1 MKRLFVSGSLAYDR
15 LMHFSGRFADH
26 ILPEKV
32 ANLSVSFSVSS
43 VEERFGG
50 TGGNIAY
57 TLGLFGLSPHLIATA
72 GEDAAALEKHLAKHG
87 VDVNGVQHVPG
98 KTSSC
103 TIISDT
109 EGNNITAFHYGAGA
123 HAHQKLPDFSDASF
137 VHIAAT
143 SPEDMRAL
151 PEAAREKRAPFAF
164 DPSQQIPALEAK
176 VLEEGMRGAQILFGN
191 AYELD
196 LIMHKTARS
205 LEDLLAL
212 LAEGGAIVIT
222 DGERGSRIVSQHG
235 LESVKAVLAHPE
247 NTTGAGD
254 AYRAGFLLG
263 LLKDQP
269 YTIAAQLGATAAAF
283 VVERAGTQEHSFT
296 KKEFRERFESTFGE
310 FPPVL

>member
-1 MKRLFVSGSLAYDR
+1 MNQVFVAGSLAYDR

-26 ILPEKV
+26 VLPEKV
-32 ANLSVSFSVSS
+32 AHLSVSFSVSS

-57 TLGLFGLSPHLIATA
+57 TLGLLGLSPRVIATA
-72 GEDAAALEKHLAKHG
+72 GEDADALLKHLSKVG
-87 VDVNGVQHVPG
+87 VEVGSIHAVPG

-103 TIISDT
+103 TIISDN
-109 EGNNITAFHYGAGA
+109 EGNNFTAFHYGAGA
-123 HAHQKLPDFSDASF
+123 APYQPLPDFTDAAF
-137 VHIAAT
+137 LHIAAT
-143 SPEDMRAL
+143 SPEDMRTL
-151 PEAAREKRAPFAF
+151 PEAARASKIPFAF

-176 VLEEGMRGAQILFGN
+176 VLEEGIRGAQFLFGN

-212 LAEGGAIVIT
+212 LAEGGAIIIT
-222 DGERGSRIVSQHG
+222 DGERGSRLMSQNG
-235 LESVKAVLAHPE
+235 LESIAAVSALPV

-263 LLKDQP
+263 VAKNQSL
-269 YTIAAQLGATAAAF
+269 AVCAQLGAVSAAF
-283 VVERAGTQEHSFT
+283 AVERAGTQEHMFT
-296 KKEFRERFESTFGE
+296 HKEFRARFESTFGE
-310 FPPVL
+310 FPSVL